1 MTADSKTLVSATT
14 PAESTEILQDLFLGH
29 AAGGELSSKVVGE
42 HPAKLSSQ
50 ILGDAIRVLE
60 REVETGDLPVSSH
73 EQRLV
78 AAEQLGRVGSD
89 LADSSNSHRTK
100 KYGATLR
107 AVSTVVYT

>member
-29 AAGGELSSKVVGE
+29 AAGVELSSKVVGE

-73 EQRLV
+73 QQRLV